1 MNTQLQTISAAELF
15 LPLLVGGATTVVT
28 LFIHGFSGRTMATL
42 VARAFRRGLTGIHF
56 RTDGLVIAFAA
67 MIMLTAHL
75 LEVTLW
81 AAVMMLSGEVQ
92 GFVPALY
99 YSAGN
104 YTTLGSGEVLTSIRW
119 RLIGPLQ
126 ALDGML
132 LMGISTA
139 LLFAIILRL
148 GQIAHPEI
156 WEERDRRS
164 SADVLEH

>member
-1 MNTQLQTISAAELF
+1 MNTPLQTISAAELF
-15 LPLLVGGATTVVT
+15 LPLLVGVATTVVT

-42 VARAFRRGLTGIHF
+42 VSRAFRRGLGGIHF

-75 LEVTLW
+75 FEVILW
-81 AAVMMLSGEVQ
+81 AAVTMLSGEIH

-104 YTTLGSGEVLTSIRW
+104 YTTLGSGEVVRSIQW
-119 RLIGPLQ
+119 RLMGPLE

-139 LLFAIILRL
+139 LLFAIIQRIGRL
-148 GQIAHPEI
+148 AHPEI
-156 WEERDRRS
+156 WEERDRNS
-164 SADVLEH
+164 SAVLEH

>member
-1 MNTQLQTISAAELF
+1 MNTPLQTISAAELF
-15 LPLLVGGATTVVT
+15 LPLLVGVATTVVT

-42 VARAFRRGLTGIHF
+42 VARAFRRGLGESTSGPM
-56 RTDGLVIAFAA
+56 GMVIAFAA

-81 AAVMMLSGEVQ
+81 AVVMMLSGEVR

-104 YTTLGSGEVLTSIRW
+104 YTTLGSGEVVTSIQW
-119 RLIGPLQ
+119 RLVGPLE

-132 LMGISTA
+132 LLGISTA
-139 LLFAIILRL
+139 LLFVIIQRV
-148 GQIAHPEI
+148 GRIAHPEI
-156 WEERDRRS
+156 WEESGQKEQR
-164 SADVLEH
+164 